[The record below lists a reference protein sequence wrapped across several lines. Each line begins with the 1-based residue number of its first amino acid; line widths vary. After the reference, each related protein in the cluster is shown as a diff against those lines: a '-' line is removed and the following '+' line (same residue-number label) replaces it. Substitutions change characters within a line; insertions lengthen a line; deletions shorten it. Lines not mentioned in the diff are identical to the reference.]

1 MADNESTPSDDLRTL
16 LSASFDE
23 SAKAAAPEPVVETK
37 QIVADVEPK
46 ADPVEADPKDGDRA
60 RGPDGK
66 FLKKD
71 EADAKAALAS
81 DKDSGKQ
88 EKAEATAKTGD
99 TKDPAKAGEEA
110 DKPEAKPADSKGPPE
125 NWSASDKAMFKLQSA
140 EAQDFLLRRHRQM
153 EADYTKKLAPLA
165 DLKKEYEPVQQLFAP
180 YVDVLKQK
188 GLTPQTVIRRWADVE
203 TALANGKGIDI
214 ISGLVK
220 GYGID
225 KAALGKALGFTS
237 TPSGE
242 PGTDPT
248 KTADPAGG
256 NTPQPIA
263 LPPELANELR
273 DLRARLDA
281 QEQTRQNA
289 QAQAARDREAKVES
303 DITNFKSAANPQGE
317 LLHPYYEEVEPAM
330 IALASSYVA
339 SKQPIPALEE
349 LYETAVWANPSTRAA
364 LLASQKQAEQLKA
377 NEEARAKAASAR
389 RAASSVTGAP
399 GSGQSSRPVR
409 GELSLREQLAEA
421 AADLG

>member
-1 MADNESTPSDDLRTL
+1 MADNETPTDDLRTL

-23 SAKAAAPEPVVETK
+23 SAKAAAPEPVVEAK
-37 QIVADVEPK
+37 PVVAEVEPK
-46 ADPVEADPKDGDRA
+46 ADPVEIEPKDGDRA

-71 EADAKAALAS
+71 DE
-81 DKDSGKQ
+81 KQ
-88 EKAEATAKTGD
+88 EAKAEAKP
-99 TKDPAKAGEEA
+99 KEEPKPEVKAEEKQE
-110 DKPEAKPADSKGPPE
+110 DKPAEAKPADGKGAPE

-140 EAQDFLLRRHRQM
+140 EAQDFLLRRHKAM

-180 YVDVLKQK
+180 HLDVLKQK
-188 GLTPQTVIRRWADVE
+188 GLTPQSVIRRWADVE

-237 TPSGE
+237 TPAEQQSTDQTAGSTY
-242 PGTDPT
+242 TDPT
-248 KTADPAGG
+248 AQLLERLEQK
-256 NTPQPIA
+256 IA
-263 LPPELANELR
+263 QSFAPKLAKIDQWE
-273 DLRARLDA
+273 
-281 QEQTRQNA
+281 
-289 QAQAARDREAKVES
+289 QAQQNERLTAAQQREAKVES
-303 DITNFKSAANPQGE
+303 DITNFKSAASPQGE

-330 IALASSYVA
+330 VALASSYVA
-339 SKQPIPALEE
+339 SKQPIPPLAE

-409 GELSLREQLAEA
+409 AEISLREQLEEA